1 VTIYA
6 NEMPTDVVDAIEQ
19 IAAREIVELQKLRE
33 HPDAR
38 LTDEVCFR
46 LRLLLDLVTEARKEQ
61 RDQIK
66 FVAKLPDLPEE

>member
-1 VTIYA
+1 
-6 NEMPTDVVDAIEQ
+6 MTDVVDAIEQ
-19 IAAREIVELQKLRE
+19 IAAKEIIELQKIGE

-46 LRLLLDLVTEARKEQ
+46 LRLLLDLVVEARKEQ

-66 FVAKLPDLPEE
+66 FVNKMPELPPE

>member
-1 VTIYA
+1 
-6 NEMPTDVVDAIEQ
+6 MTDVVDAIEQ
-19 IAAREIVELQKLRE
+19 IAAREIVELQRIGE

-61 RDQIK
+61 REQKK
-66 FVAKLPDLPEE
+66 FVAKLPDVEVFAK